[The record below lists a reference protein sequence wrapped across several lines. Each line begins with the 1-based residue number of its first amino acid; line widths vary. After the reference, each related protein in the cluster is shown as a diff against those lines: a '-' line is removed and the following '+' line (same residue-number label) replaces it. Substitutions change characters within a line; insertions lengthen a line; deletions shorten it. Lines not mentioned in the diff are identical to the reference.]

1 MVLTVLKP
9 KFVCYVF
16 FLVAVTPVFELYEH
30 FDPKIW
36 YHSWLMEI
44 VPFYCKFL
52 WWMETDLSILSNSSN
67 EKILSWW
74 VILNALSAR
83 MFIRSFYS
91 WVRLNYTTTHHDPP
105 PSTTTHHQP
114 KYVHHHPPPAKIYP
128 PLPTISQKMDHHPAK
143 AKIYW
148 YITPFRHCFNS
159 FFFFEMQYSFPWWR
173 FCVIKFWSVRF
184 SNSKFLLH
192 SAHFTI
198 LKIF

>member
-114 KYVHHHPPPAKIYP
+114 KYIHYHSQHPPSSTNTHHQPKYIHQHPPAPTTSQNISTTTHHHPQNGPR
-128 PLPTISQKMDHHPAK
+128 
-143 AKIYW
+143 
-148 YITPFRHCFNS
+148 YIH
-159 FFFFEMQYSFPWWR
+159 
-173 FCVIKFWSVRF
+173 I
-184 SNSKFLLH
+184 
-192 SAHFTI
+192 
-198 LKIF
+198 